1 MKAKVIRMRI
11 MKSLKTLVQKLK
23 EVYGKNQ
30 ERCIKK
36 TKIKMGKIK
45 KDMKGIS
52 SIKSLVLL
60 KSRKNFSIETEE
72 DKSKAIAILK

>member
-1 MKAKVIRMRI
+1 M
-11 MKSLKTLVQKLK
+11 
-23 EVYGKNQ
+23 Y
-30 ERCIKK
+30 KK